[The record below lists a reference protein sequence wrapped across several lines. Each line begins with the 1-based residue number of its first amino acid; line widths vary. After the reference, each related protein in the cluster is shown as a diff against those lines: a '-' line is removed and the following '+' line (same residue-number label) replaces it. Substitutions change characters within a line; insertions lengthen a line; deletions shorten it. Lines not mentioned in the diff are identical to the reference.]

1 VPWYWHSISRGAGSP
16 ERSTLWVVPP
26 GLIEGNIYL
35 AKVQWEEIY
44 GQRPRPWEGRG
55 GRSCHP
61 CPSIP
66 LRGRPHPLTP
76 APWEDN
82 SGSSLGCR
90 IRFFLAHMWHTF
102 VWKSKVNVRC
112 PPGLLLTT
120 LEIILKSGAG
130 QRSCTDCLW
139 CPESC
144 PLPFQCRAALTWRT
158 STYGQNRI
166 SSSLTISLKKFP
178 KSPLELLESHVS
190 I

>member
-1 VPWYWHSISRGAGSP
+1 M
-16 ERSTLWVVPP
+16 
-26 GLIEGNIYL
+26 

-144 PLPFQCRAALTWRT
+144 PLPFQYPDYRHVLQSGFNMKNKHLWTEPYLQLPYYFLKEVSKISFRT
-158 STYGQNRI
+158 AGITCEHLR
-166 SSSLTISLKKFP
+166 
-178 KSPLELLESHVS
+178 
-190 I
+190 